1 MGGGEG
7 SPGALLPPKEYILY
21 KFAICALG
29 TEKRGEARVGGDEG
43 YYFQEKLYKDP
54 RPRLKTPKYT
64 KKHEKTQKNRH
75 NRELF
80 FSGLVRWVS

>member
-29 TEKRGEARVGGDEG
+29 TEKRREARVGGDEG

-64 KKHEKTQKNRH
+64 KNTKKHKKKRAQQRA
-75 NRELF
+75 F
-80 FSGLVRWVS
+80 